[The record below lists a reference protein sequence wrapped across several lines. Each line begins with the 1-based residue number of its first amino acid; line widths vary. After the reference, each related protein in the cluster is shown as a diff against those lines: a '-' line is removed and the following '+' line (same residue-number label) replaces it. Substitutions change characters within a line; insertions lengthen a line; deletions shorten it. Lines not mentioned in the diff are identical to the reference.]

1 MKTLRQLG
9 ALLATVAFC
18 MGQTTAPAGP
28 GVTEEEWG
36 KTADGVAVMRYT
48 LRNSHGMTLRVMSL
62 GATITS
68 LEVPDAQGKLAN
80 VVLGADTLQR
90 YLRGLPTAGP
100 VQGRV
105 ANRIANATFD
115 LDGTTYKLNA
125 NNGPHTLHGGR
136 KGFAAVVWDA
146 QILPGPAPSVRFTY
160 RSKDGD
166 ENFPGNLTAIVTY
179 SLTDKDELLLDY
191 TATTDK
197 TTLVNLTNHAFFN
210 LSGAGSGD
218 ILNHRLWIDADKYT
232 LADAALIP
240 TGEIAP
246 VKGTPLDFTAG
257 KDDLAKAFTIGAR
270 LADLKPM
277 TTYDHNFALNPA
289 PADQPVRLVARLSDP
304 PSGRTM
310 EVRTDQPG
318 LQLYTGD
325 NRHPGLCLETQHF
338 PDAIHHPNFPSIVLK
353 PGDTFRSQTIYSF
366 SAK

>member
-9 ALLATVAFC
+9 ALLAALAFC
-18 MGQTTAPAGP
+18 MGQTIAPAGP

-218 ILNHRLWIDADKYT
+218 ILTGLIAGLLAQWPDRREAAVLAAVWLHGRAGELAADSLT
-232 LADAALIP
+232 ESCVTATDLIRFLPPAIRSAL
-240 TGEIAP
+240 
-246 VKGTPLDFTAG
+246 
-257 KDDLAKAFTIGAR
+257 
-270 LADLKPM
+270 
-277 TTYDHNFALNPA
+277 
-289 PADQPVRLVARLSDP
+289 
-304 PSGRTM
+304 
-310 EVRTDQPG
+310 
-318 LQLYTGD
+318 
-325 NRHPGLCLETQHF
+325 
-338 PDAIHHPNFPSIVLK
+338 
-353 PGDTFRSQTIYSF
+353 
-366 SAK
+366 